1 MTTIVRGKI
10 IDGTG
15 AAPVE
20 DGAIVVRDGVIVSVG
35 PWEAATVA
43 PGAVVE
49 DRSGQVLIPGIV
61 DAHNHLCLEMGDE
74 EAQMRESLPLIFLR
88 SCARAE
94 RDLAAGITTVRSMGE
109 LRELDVAYVTA
120 RDEGLTRGPRLQ
132 KSLDALARTGGH
144 GGYFGL
150 EVDGTVEV
158 LRAVRRNLMRGADW
172 IKLMATGGGTT
183 SASHPTHAGFTA
195 EELRVAVDEAHT
207 MGKPVA
213 VHAHGGIGLRR
224 AVEAGVDT
232 VEHGFYLDETP
243 ELADEMRERGIALVA
258 TLGLVLPKRSGAE
271 DPRPEWYQRRLDEMR
286 EHARRSA
293 AIALAA
299 GLTIAAGQDG
309 DHGNM
314 ALEAECL
321 VEIGMTPLQALGALT
336 REGAKVCRVDDRLGT
351 LEPGKVA
358 DIVALGADPLS
369 GDIGAALRDVRAV
382 WMAGDLVVDRDGAAV
397 EEVVGAGA

>member
-15 AAPVE
+15 AAPIE
-20 DGAIVVRDGVIVSVG
+20 DGAIVIEDGRIASVG
-35 PWEAATVA
+35 AWDATVA
-43 PGAVVE
+43 GAGAAVD

-74 EAQMRESLPLIFLR
+74 EAQMREPLPLLFLR
-88 SCARAE
+88 CCRRAE
-94 RDLAAGITTVRSMGE
+94 RNLAAGITTVRSMGE
-109 LRELDVAYVTA
+109 LRELDLSYVAA
-120 RDEGLTRGPRLQ
+120 RAEGLIPGPRLQ
-132 KSLDALARTGGH
+132 TSLDALARTGGH

-150 EVDGTVEV
+150 EVDGPVEV
-158 LRAVRRNLMRGADW
+158 LRAVRNNMRRGADW

-183 SASHPTHAGFTA
+183 STSHPTHAGFTA

-224 AVEAGVDT
+224 AVQAGVDT

-243 ELADEMRERGIALVA
+243 EVAEAMREAGIAFVA
-258 TLGLVLPKRSGAE
+258 TLGLVLPERSEDE
-271 DPRPEWYQRRLDEMR
+271 DPRPVWYQRRLDEMR
-286 EHARRSA
+286 HHARRSA
-293 AIALAA
+293 VIALEA

-321 VEIGMTPLQALGALT
+321 VEIGMTPLQAISALT
-336 REGAKVCRVDDRLGT
+336 REGAKVCRVGDELGT
-351 LEPGKVA
+351 LEPGKLA
-358 DIVALGADPLS
+358 DVVALGSDPLA
-369 GDIGAALRDVRAV
+369 GDIGGALRDVRGV
-382 WMAGDLVVDRDGAAV
+382 WQEGRLVPRVDAIESESLLEAAR
-397 EEVVGAGA
+397 

>member
-15 AAPVE
+15 AAPIE
-20 DGAIVVRDGVIVSVG
+20 DGAIVVRDGRIVSVDT
-35 PWEAATVA
+35 WDRTVVD
-43 PGAVVE
+43 PGAAVD
-49 DRSGQVLIPGIV
+49 DRTGQVLIPGIV

-74 EAQMRESLPLIFLR
+74 EAQMREALPLVFLR
-88 SCARAE
+88 CCQRAR
-94 RDLAAGITTVRSMGE
+94 RDLDSGITTMRSMGE

-120 RDEGLTRGPRLQ
+120 RDEGMAAGPRLQ
-132 KSLDALARTGGH
+132 FSLDALARTGGH

-150 EVDGTVEV
+150 EVDGPVEI
-158 LRAVRRNLMRGADW
+158 LRAVRHNLLRGADW

-183 SASHPTHAGFTA
+183 STSHPTHAGFTA
-195 EELRVAVDEAHT
+195 EELQVAVDEAHT

-232 VEHGFYLDETP
+232 VEHGFYLDDTP
-243 ELADEMRERGIALVA
+243 EVADAMLERGIALVS
-258 TLGLVLPKRSGAE
+258 TLGLVLPERSEAD
-271 DPRPEWYQRRLDEMR
+271 DPRPVWYQRRLDEMR
-286 EHARRSA
+286 GHARRSA
-293 AIALAA
+293 EIALER

-314 ALEAECL
+314 ALEAACL
-321 VEIGMTPLQALGALT
+321 VEVGMTPLQALSAITL
-336 REGAKVCRVDDRLGT
+336 EGARVCRIDDEVGT
-351 LEPGKVA
+351 LTAGKVA

-369 GDIGAALRDVRAV
+369 GDIAAAMRDVRAV
-382 WMAGDLVVDRDGAAV
+382 WQDGVVVAGGARAQALEPV
-397 EEVVGAGA
+397 A